1 MSNHSL
7 RVSATVETL
16 TRDLAARIVKCGR
29 DAIAGRG
36 AFHWALSGG
45 STPKALFALLA
56 SHEWASRFDWKK
68 THVWWSD
75 ERNVPP
81 DSPESN
87 YKTAWDT
94 LLSHVPIPAANVHR
108 VTTEIGAEDAAADY
122 ETRLRLKVPGPE
134 YCLDLVLLGMG
145 DDGHTASLFPGTLD
159 LIPDDRLV
167 IAHWVPKVQ
176 MMRITFT
183 PLLINAAENVLFMV
197 TGRAKAELL
206 ALVLYG
212 PRQPDVL
219 PAQLIEHAEWWVD
232 AAAASAMRPS
242 NGTA

>member
-1 MSNHSL
+1 MPLLLCWGGGL
-7 RVSATVETL
+7 R
-16 TRDLAARIVKCGR
+16 
-29 DAIAGRG
+29 
-36 AFHWALSGG
+36 
-45 STPKALFALLA
+45 
-56 SHEWASRFDWKK
+56 
-68 THVWWSD
+68 
-75 ERNVPP
+75 
-81 DSPESN
+81 
-87 YKTAWDT
+87 
-94 LLSHVPIPAANVHR
+94 
-108 VTTEIGAEDAAADY
+108 
-122 ETRLRLKVPGPE
+122 
-134 YCLDLVLLGMG
+134 LDLVLLGMG

-206 ALVLYG
+206 ARVLYG

-232 AAAASAMRPS
+232 AAAASAMRPWARS
-242 NGTA
+242 PSSPASSPTGCWTRRASRSKSTRRTSSIPISGASPPRRPRRPGPPAALPPARNRNAAMPPGP